1 MTTPAKIIPT
11 KMKHLTLLEQH
22 LVCLF
27 AVADVTL
34 LVVIVFVVVTCA
46 CSGAD
51 GVAAAGVDVIC

>member
-27 AVADVTL
+27 DVVTL